1 MSGHSK
7 WATIKHK
14 KGALD
19 AKRGRVWS
27 KVIKE
32 ITVAARIGGGD
43 QNANPR
49 LRGAILSAKAVNMPA
64 ENIDRAIKKGTG
76 ALEGQHYEDATY
88 EGYGPGGVAML
99 ITVTTDN
106 KNRTVSEVRSI
117 LGKHGGN
124 MGESGCVNWMFS
136 KKGFLTIPK
145 NQISE
150 DALLE
155 IVLNAGAED
164 LAAQKDYYEITT
176 PYELFDAVKHAVEQK
191 KLVPILAELTM
202 IPQST
207 VKLDEDKARS
217 MLKLMEALDDHDDV
231 QKVYANFDVSDEV
244 MEAIA
249 SE

>member
-1 MSGHSK
+1 
-7 WATIKHK
+7 
-14 KGALD
+14 
-19 AKRGRVWS
+19 
-27 KVIKE
+27 
-32 ITVAARIGGGD
+32 
-43 QNANPR
+43 
-49 LRGAILSAKAVNMPA
+49 
-64 ENIDRAIKKGTG
+64 
-76 ALEGQHYEDATY
+76 
-88 EGYGPGGVAML
+88 ML

-117 LGKHGGN
+117 LSKHGGN
-124 MGESGCVNWMFS
+124 MGESGCVSWMFS

-164 LAAQKDYYEITT
+164 LAVQKDYYEITT
-176 PYELFDAVKHAVEQK
+176 PYEGFDAVKHAVEQK

-207 VKLDEDKARS
+207 VKLEEDKARS